1 MRLPALV
8 STLLLAA
15 SLVGCAPMGDARK
28 SIPNTLVP
36 AAQPAQRL
44 VVVLP
49 GRGEDL
55 TRLQRSG
62 MAASIQ
68 AAWPDADVVLTGLTL
83 DYYRRGNAEQRL
95 HDEVIAPARARG
107 MRQIWLLGISMGG
120 MGALLY
126 DRAHPG
132 DVDGMVLLSPYV
144 GEKPVLQDIAAA
156 GGVAAWQPG
165 PVPAVI
171 GQDNFSRE
179 LWRHVQ
185 SWQASPAAAPPVWLA
200 YGDRDTLKV
209 GDALLAA
216 ALPADRVRVLPGGH
230 DWDVWLPAAT
240 QLLRAADAQAPP
252 ARAAPS
258 RP

>member
-1 MRLPALV
+1 MRLIAYV

-15 SLVGCAPMGDARK
+15 SLIGCAPMGDGRK
-28 SIPNTLVP
+28 PIPNALVP
-36 AAQPAQRL
+36 ASQPAKRL

-55 TRLQRSG
+55 PRMQRSG

-68 AAWPDADVVLTGLTL
+68 AAWPDADVLLTGLTL

-107 MRQIWLLGISMGG
+107 IRQVWLLGISMGG
-120 MGALLY
+120 MGALMY

-132 DVDGMVLLSPYV
+132 DVDGLVLLSPYV
-144 GEKPVLQDIAAA
+144 GEKPVLKEISDA
-156 GGVAAWQPG
+156 GSVAAWQSG
-165 PVPAVI
+165 PVPAVV

-200 YGDRDTLKV
+200 YGDRDKLKD
-209 GDALLAA
+209 GDALLAST
-216 ALPADRVRVLPGGH
+216 LPTDRVRVLPGGH

-240 QLLRAADAQAPP
+240 QVLRAVDAQAG
-252 ARAAPS
+252 APS
-258 RP
+258 VR